1 MSGKLD
7 KQRILIF
14 GGTFNPIHTGHVRLA
29 KTAAEQLNAD
39 RLLIIP
45 ANIPPHKI
53 ADCLTDGID
62 RFNMCRLA
70 FDGYDK
76 AEISD
81 IELRQ
86 TGKSYTIN
94 TLEQLDRLYPDS
106 RFYLLMGADMFLSFT
121 QWKDPHKIAQYA
133 VLCAAARDEA
143 QYNSLT
149 QQGKLLKA
157 EGISSIVLDID
168 PFEISST
175 EIRER
180 LKNKQSCKGIL
191 PDKVIQYIEQ
201 KGLYQNAV

>member
-1 MSGKLD
+1 MSD
-7 KQRILIF
+7 KQRILVF

-29 KTAAEQLNAD
+29 KTAAERINAD
-39 RLLIIP
+39 KLLIIP
-45 ANIPPHKI
+45 ANIPPHKT
-53 ADCLTDGID
+53 ADCLIDGAD

-81 IELRQ
+81 IELKQ
-86 TGKSYTIN
+86 HGKSYTVN
-94 TLEQLDRLYPDS
+94 TLEQLNRLYPDS
-106 RFYLLMGADMFLSFT
+106 QFYLLMGADMFFTFT
-121 QWKDPHKIAQYA
+121 QWKQPQRIAQLA

-143 QYNSLT
+143 QYNSLIE
-149 QQGKLLKA
+149 QGKLLKA
-157 EGISSIVLDID
+157 EGISSIVLDIE
-168 PFEISST
+168 PYEISST
-175 EIRER
+175 EIRSR